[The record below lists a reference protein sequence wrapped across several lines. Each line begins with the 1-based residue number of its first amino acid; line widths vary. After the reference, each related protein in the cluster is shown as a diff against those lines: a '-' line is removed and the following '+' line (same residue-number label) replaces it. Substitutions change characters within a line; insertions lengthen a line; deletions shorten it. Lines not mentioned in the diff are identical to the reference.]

1 MTITIYNTKTGSK
14 APLKPIEDDHVKMYV
29 CGITAY
35 DYCHIGHARSA
46 LVFDMILRYLRH
58 RGYKVT
64 YIRNF
69 TDIDDKIIKR
79 AQEQNTT
86 CEELSERFIKM
97 FHEDMEQLGV
107 APPTLEPKA
116 TEHVQDIIDLI
127 QDLIGRGLAYQV
139 GNDVYFRVD
148 RFKNYGALSG
158 RSLDDMQAGARISV
172 NENKEHPMDFALWKG
187 SKPGEPT
194 WESPWGPGRP
204 GWHIEC
210 SAMSRKYL
218 GDSFDIHGGGK
229 DLIFP
234 HHENEIAQSEGAS
247 GRQFVHTWI
256 HHGFVTIKDEKMSK
270 SLGNFLTI
278 RDVLAQ
284 YAAEVLRL
292 FVFST
297 HYRNPLDY
305 SEAAMKD
312 AEAGLERL
320 YTCLA
325 EIQQLPETGDA
336 AAPSVVNKDDRQKIE
351 SLAERFEQVM
361 DNDFNTA
368 QGLGHIFEVVKTLN
382 RLRQALPPEPA
393 AADLAL
399 LRQGAQTIQELAGI
413 LGLLREDPV
422 AHVQLQKEKIVEG
435 LDIDEAEIERLIQ
448 ERNEARSQKDWALAD
463 AIRDELLAKQIE
475 LKDGPSGTTWSVKSS

>member
-1 MTITIYNTKTGSK
+1 MPIVVYNTKTGSK
-14 APLKPIEDDHVKMYV
+14 TPLEPIEPGHVRMYV

-46 LVFDMILRYLRH
+46 LVFDMIVRYLRY
-58 RGYKVT
+58 RGYQVT
-64 YIRNF
+64 FIRNF

-86 CEELSERFIKM
+86 CEELSERFIRM
-97 FHEDMEQLGV
+97 FHEDMARLGV
-107 APPTLEPKA
+107 AAPTLEPKA
-116 TEHVQDIIDLI
+116 TEHVGEIIRLI
-127 QDLIGRGLAYQV
+127 ESLIARDLAYQV
-139 GNDVYFRVD
+139 GNDVYYKVEQFAG
-148 RFKNYGALSG
+148 YGALSG
-158 RSLDDMQAGARISV
+158 RSLDDMQAGARVSV
-172 NENKEHPMDFALWKG
+172 NENKAHPMDFALWKG

-210 SAMSRKYL
+210 SAMSKKYL

-229 DLIFP
+229 DLVFP

-247 GRQFVHTWI
+247 GKPMVKVWI

-278 RDVLAQ
+278 REVLER
-284 YAAEVLRL
+284 YPAEVLRL

-305 SEAAMKD
+305 SETAMNDAA
-312 AEAGLERL
+312 AGLERL
-320 YTCLA
+320 YTALA
-325 EIQQLPETGDA
+325 AISQLPQEGKTGADSA
-336 AAPSVVNKDDRQKIE
+336 IGAKDREKIATLE
-351 SLAERFEQVM
+351 ARFQQAM

-368 QGLGHIFEVVKTLN
+368 LALGNLFEAVKTMNKVRQGL
-382 RLRQALPPEPA
+382 PA
-393 AADLAL
+393 APAADDLAL
-399 LRQGAQTIQELAGI
+399 LRSHAATLRQLAAI
-413 LGLLREDPV
+413 LGLLTEEP
-422 AHVQLQKEKIVEG
+422 AAYMAAKKNALLAG
-435 LDIDEAEIERLIQ
+435 LAITESEIESLIAS
-448 ERNEARSQKDWALAD
+448 RNQARREKDFAKAD

-475 LKDGPSGTTWSVKSS
+475 IKDSASGTTWSVKAS